1 MDYTLPCA
9 DITLG
14 DKLAMYEQL
23 SIQAGSLQLHM
34 QLPAKGSPS
43 DSLATLDVAVE
54 QAKTELLLPGT
65 WREEQ

>member
-1 MDYTLPCA
+1 
-9 DITLG
+9 
-14 DKLAMYEQL
+14 MYEQL

-34 QLPAKGSPS
+34 QLPARGSPS

-54 QAKTELLLPGT
+54 QAKTELFLPGT